1 MKKMLYILASLLVS
15 IPALAQRNSHPIKGK
30 VTETSG
36 APIVGAYV
44 YNTVTSKG
52 DVTSIDGS
60 FEIQAVTGQIVN
72 LTLLSKRITR
82 CWKRQS
88 LSDTVPRKR

>member
-60 FEIQAVTGQIVN
+60 FEIQAVTGQIVKVTCMGYKEVEIAAPGSGFRGN
-72 LTLLSKRITR
+72 RR
-82 CWKRQS
+82 G
-88 LSDTVPRKR
+88 P